1 MSTNRRSFLRNV
13 ALGTGALATALPND
27 ANANESNHSYG
38 TAAFN
43 MCGYAAP
50 KLPTVRVGI
59 VGLGM
64 RGPGA
69 VDRLSYIEGVEIKAL
84 CDKYPDRVEKAQNI
98 LTKKGLPKAKAYS
111 GEEGWKA
118 L

>member
-1 MSTNRRSFLRNV
+1 MSSNRRSFLKNIT
-13 ALGTGALATALPND
+13 LSTGALATSLNLE
-27 ANANESNHSYG
+27 ANENSFVSKHAS
-38 TAAFN
+38 FN

-84 CDKYPDRVEKAQNI
+84 CDKYADRVEKHN
-98 LTKKGLPKAKAYS
+98 PF
-111 GEEGWKA
+111 
-118 L
+118 